1 VKQRRKFLIA
11 GGVALAG
18 LFGGGAALAARLANP
33 CKAALPPELA
43 NHELVQAA
51 WEELDP
57 AQVWDAHTHLI
68 GVGDGA
74 SGCWANPRMD
84 SLLNPLDYVQKLFFM
99 NAGCA
104 HRAPRGQ
111 VDAAYAARLRNLVEG
126 MRPGFKMLLFAF
138 DWFHDSKGQPVR
150 ERSTFHTPDTY
161 AAALV
166 KAHPDKFSWAA
177 SIHPYRQDALDA
189 LENAVQSGAKAI
201 KWLPAAMNIDPSSP
215 RCDAFYDALAKH
227 KLPLI
232 THAGEEKAAR
242 GDDLQH
248 LGNPLLL
255 RRALER
261 GGRVVVAHCAS
272 LGEDR
277 DLDRGANGPW
287 TDSLK
292 LFARLMDE
300 PQYRDTLYAD
310 ISALP
315 QINRTGHIRTV
326 LEREDWHPRL
336 LNGSDYPLPGVMP
349 LFSTAKLARLKLL
362 DKTAVP
368 VLDAIREH
376 NPLLYDFVLKRH
388 LNADGKRFP
397 HGIFETRRFFERNA
411 EK

>member
-1 VKQRRKFLIA
+1 MISRRHFLLA
-11 GGVALAG
+11 ASAALAT
-18 LFGGGAALAARLANP
+18 LLGGKALAARLSNP
-33 CKAALPPELA
+33 CKAALPPDLA
-43 NHELVQAA
+43 NHELVRAA
-51 WEELDP
+51 WDGLAP

-68 GVGDGA
+68 GVGDGGT
-74 SGCWANPRMD
+74 GCWANPRMD
-84 SLLNPLDYVQKLFFM
+84 SLLNPVDYVQKLFFM

-104 HRAPRGQ
+104 HRAPPGR

-126 MRPGFKMLLFAF
+126 MQPGFKMLLFAF
-138 DWFHDSKGQPVR
+138 DWFHNDDGLPVKA
-150 ERSTFHTPDTY
+150 RSTFYTPNDY

-166 KAHPDKFSWAA
+166 REYPDKFAWAA
-177 SIHPYRQDALDA
+177 SIHPYRADALDA
-189 LENAVQSGAKAI
+189 LERAVQGGAKAI
-201 KWLPAAMNIDPSSP
+201 KWLPAAMNIDPASP

-227 KLPLI
+227 RLPLI
-232 THAGEEKAAR
+232 THGGEEKAAR

-255 RRALER
+255 RRPLER
-261 GGRVVVAHCAS
+261 GVRVVVAHCAS

-277 DLDRGANGPW
+277 DLDRGKNGPL

-292 LFARLMDE
+292 LFTRLMDE

-315 QINRTGHIRTV
+315 QLNRAGYIRTV
-326 LEREDWHPRL
+326 LERSDWHPRL

-349 LFSTAKLARLKLL
+349 LFSTGKLARLKLL
-362 DKTAVP
+362 DKAAVP

-388 LNADGKRFP
+388 LNAGGKRFP
-397 HGIFETRRFFERNA
+397 ASMFETRRFFE
-411 EK
+411 KVTG